1 MKMMKAYPLLFAVI
15 IFGLSCKDE
24 TKLPDEANK
33 PIPVTI
39 ARFDKD
45 FFNIDT
51 AQITADLHLLQAK
64 YPDFLPGYL
73 NAILGI
79 NPEDP
84 LAPVAIKAFL
94 QSYYG
99 VYLTGNIV
107 VNKHKNEWVAQTE
120 DALKWMRYLV
130 PAFKPD
136 SPFVLTTFVGPMD
149 AFEAFSI
156 GDYGDV
162 RTSNGAGIAMQ
173 LHLGQREEIYNQG
186 LQSGIFYRYQ
196 VRRFEPDMVVV
207 NTIKNVIED
216 QFSYTAG
223 GKPLVEEMVEKGKRL
238 YLLKKLLPAVN
249 DSLLLGYSGDQLKG
263 SIENEAVIW
272 QFFVKNDL
280 LFTIDP
286 SINQGYIKDGP
297 KTPELGE
304 ASPGYIGLFT
314 GLQIVESFMEKYPET
329 SIPVLMQKDPGQL
342 FSESGYK
349 PN

>member
-1 MKMMKAYPLLFAVI
+1 MKSLLSLFGVV
-15 IFGLSCKDE
+15 IFGITCNDE
-24 TKLPDEANK
+24 TKLPDEANQ
-33 PIPVTI
+33 PLPVTVT
-39 ARFDKD
+39 RFDKD

-51 AQITADLHLLQAK
+51 TNLSNSLNTLQSK
-64 YPDFLPGYL
+64 YPDFLPSYM

-79 NPEDP
+79 NPADP
-84 LAPVAIKAFL
+84 MAPEAIKAFL

-107 VNKHKNEWVAQTE
+107 VNKHKDEWAAQTE

-162 RTSNGAGIAMQ
+162 RTANGAGIAMQ

-186 LQSGIFYRYQ
+186 LQNGIFYRYQ

-207 NTIKNVIED
+207 NTMKNVIED
-216 QFSYTAG
+216 QFPYTAG

-238 YLLKKLLPAVN
+238 FLLKKVLPSVH
-249 DSLLLGYSGDQLKG
+249 DSLILGYSGDQLKG
-263 SIENEAVIW
+263 CIENESVIW

-280 LFTIDP
+280 LFNIDP
-286 SINQGYIKDGP
+286 SINQGFIKDGP

-314 GLQIVESFMEKYPET
+314 GLRMVESFMEKYPET
-329 SIPVLMQKDPGQL
+329 TIPALMQKEPGEL
-342 FSESGYK
+342 FSACGYK

>member
-1 MKMMKAYPLLFAVI
+1 MKAYLSLFAVVL
-15 IFGLSCKDE
+15 FALCCKDE
-24 TKLPDEANK
+24 SKLPAEANQS
-33 PIPVTI
+33 IPVTI

-45 FFNIDT
+45 FFSLDT
-51 AQITADLHLLQAK
+51 TQLTPSLNSLQEK

-79 NPEDP
+79 NPVDP
-84 LAPVAIKAFL
+84 LAPDAIKAFL

-107 VNKHKNEWVAQTE
+107 VNKYKDEWAAQTE
-120 DALKWMRYLV
+120 NALKWMHYLV

-136 SPFVLTTFVGPMD
+136 SPFVLTTFIGPMD

-162 RTSNGAGIAMQ
+162 RTRDGAGIAIQ

-186 LQSGIFYRYQ
+186 LQNGIFYRYQ

-207 NTIKNVIED
+207 NTMKNVIED
-216 QFSYTAG
+216 QFPYTAG

-238 YLLKKLLPAVN
+238 YLLKRLLPAVN

-280 LFTIDP
+280 LFNIDP

-314 GLQIVESFMEKYPET
+314 GLRMVESFMEKHSEIT
-329 SIPVLMQKDPGQL
+329 IPDLMKKDAGEL
-342 FSESGYK
+342 FSECGYK